1 MDTLMVWKWRK
12 HKVPLEVH
20 RVSLRD
26 SLNQSVDDKAVS
38 WSMVFRG
45 RLLSLNSWK
54 KAKYP
59 IRRSFVNLWLELS
72 LVTLDNM
79 WKSGHYWFLMT
90 KNRVHSRR
98 DIYVGTHDETSSVA
112 FPLNSGISKKIFKL
126 QLLRFLPPPFPRPQK
141 EDLGTHFDQLKHL
154 FSVSFPFFSF
164 TYVFGHIFVLWEGDT
179 PVRSI

>member
-26 SLNQSVDDKAVS
+26 SLNQSVDDEAVS

-59 IRRSFVNLWLELS
+59 IRRSFVNLWL
-72 LVTLDNM
+72 
-79 WKSGHYWFLMT
+79 
-90 KNRVHSRR
+90 
-98 DIYVGTHDETSSVA
+98 
-112 FPLNSGISKKIFKL
+112 
-126 QLLRFLPPPFPRPQK
+126 
-141 EDLGTHFDQLKHL
+141 
-154 FSVSFPFFSF
+154 
-164 TYVFGHIFVLWEGDT
+164 
-179 PVRSI
+179 

>member
-1 MDTLMVWKWRK
+1 MVWKRRK
-12 HKVPLEVH
+12 HKVLLVI
-20 RVSLRD
+20 RCVSLRN
-26 SLNQSVDDKAVS
+26 SLNQSVWRDL
-38 WSMVFRG
+38 WQVFQG

-98 DIYVGTHDETSSVA
+98 DIYVGTNDETSSVA
-112 FPLNSGISKKIFKL
+112 FPLNSGISKKILKL
-126 QLLRFLPPPFPRPQK
+126 QLLRFLPPPSRSEERRVGK
-141 EDLGTHFDQLKHL
+141 EC
-154 FSVSFPFFSF
+154 
-164 TYVFGHIFVLWEGDT
+164 
-179 PVRSI
+179 RSRWSPYH

>member
-20 RVSLRD
+20 CVSLRD
-26 SLNQSVDDKAVS
+26 SLNQSVDDEAVS

-79 WKSGHYWFLMT
+79 WKSGHYWFP
-90 KNRVHSRR
+90 SWRR
-98 DIYVGTHDETSSVA
+98 W
-112 FPLNSGISKKIFKL
+112 
-126 QLLRFLPPPFPRPQK
+126 
-141 EDLGTHFDQLKHL
+141 
-154 FSVSFPFFSF
+154 SVSKRWLIAMSLLILCLICEPWWLHVDGWCLQSF
-164 TYVFGHIFVLWEGDT
+164 RCFNPVNRKSPVHCPSIRWSWPRTLQMRVVMLWFW
-179 PVRSI
+179 